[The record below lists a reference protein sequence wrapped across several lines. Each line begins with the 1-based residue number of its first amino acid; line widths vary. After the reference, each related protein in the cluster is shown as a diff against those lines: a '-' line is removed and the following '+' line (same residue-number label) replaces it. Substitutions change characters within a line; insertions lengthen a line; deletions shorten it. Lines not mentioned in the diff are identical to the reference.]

1 MTLPAGKR
9 LGRYEI
15 RSMLGAGGMGQVYLA
30 HDTQLRRSVAIKIL
44 PPQFVADPNRLD
56 RFRKEAYAIAALSH
70 PNIAHIYEIDCVD
83 DLNFIAMEYI
93 EGVTLRTRI
102 YQHETPL
109 SKLVEFMAQV
119 ADGLAKAHSSG
130 IIHRDL
136 KPDNIMIAREGYAK
150 ILDFGL
156 AKLIPQP
163 STISSDNQSQVSTEF
178 LAHSLPGVLMG
189 TVGYMAPEQVRG
201 QNSEVDHRADIFAFG
216 CILYEAATKRLA
228 FQGDSEIDTLHKII
242 YEDPTISSN
251 TTPELQRIIRRC
263 LQKDPDKR
271 YQSIKDVALEL
282 KELSYESEDRL
293 ASEGAITREA
303 APVETRK
310 TAAKTILRFPAA
322 LFGIGLLIAAMVLVG
337 YLVLTKRDRAI
348 IATQQQHLVSTLSGS
363 HQSATFSPDGLRI
376 AFINDASGV
385 PQVWTTTLSEGTPRQ
400 ITFGEARATR
410 PRWSPQGDE
419 IAYVRETGSDAS
431 VWLVRADGA
440 GETRKIIEGGRNP
453 SWSWDGKRLVFE
465 RGYDLWTANADGS
478 DQTRVE
484 GLPRT
489 DLLLADRNPAL
500 SPDGSMIV
508 FFQKDKGPI
517 GDIWV
522 IPTKGGQARQLTFD
536 SNFGGTPI
544 WTPDGKYII
553 FSSLRGGSRTLWRIA
568 AAGGQPEPLLVSAGE
583 DTEPEIS
590 RDGRQLIYT
599 NTRNNFLLLLTD
611 PATGKSTTLTES
623 RVDIVDPSFSS
634 KGDKVLFFKVSDDGD
649 IHIFQI
655 NTDGSALTQLTRTK
669 GTRNIHPQWSADGTA
684 IYFYQ
689 FLPTLSFRRL
699 KIGDEQS
706 SEVVSGWEWGT
717 QFGARVDPEGKRII
731 YTKLDRGTVVATMI
745 RDIASGSEN
754 AFTMLLRHPRWSPD
768 GKVIVGSD
776 AQAPRSHL
784 ADLELCPSDGS
795 ACRRLTTGS
804 YPHWSTSGIYF
815 VRRSSFPEGEEIW
828 SISPA
833 GGDEMKVA
841 DLHPMH
847 PIGHFMDVSAS
858 GQIVWVQYQQGKN
871 ELWLAHL
878 Q

>member
-1 MTLPAGKR
+1 MELAIGKR

-15 RSMLGAGGMGQVYLA
+15 RSLLGAGGMGEVYLA
-30 HDTQLRRSVAIKIL
+30 QDTQLRRPVALKIL
-44 PPQFVADPNRLD
+44 PAQFVGDRKRLE
-56 RFRKEAYAIAALSH
+56 RFRQEAYAVAALSH
-70 PNIAHIYEIDCVD
+70 PNIAHIYEIGSVD
-83 DLNFIAMEYI
+83 DLNFIVMEFI
-93 EGVTLRTRI
+93 DGVTLRTKI
-102 YQHETPL
+102 YRDNAPL
-109 SKLVEFMAQV
+109 RKVIEYLGQV
-119 ADGLAKAHSSG
+119 ADGLAKAHATG
-130 IIHRDL
+130 IVHRDL
-136 KPDNIMIAREGYAK
+136 KPDNIMIARDGYAK

-156 AKLIPQP
+156 AKLVRETPATPIETP
-163 STISSDNQSQVSTEF
+163 SQVPTAIAA
-178 LAHSLPGVLMG
+178 AHSLPGAMMG
-189 TVGYMAPEQVRG
+189 TIGYMAPEQVRG
-201 QNSEVDHRADIFAFG
+201 QNSKVDHRADIFAFG
-216 CILYEAATKRLA
+216 CILYEAATKQLA

-282 KELSYESEDRL
+282 KELSYESEDGL

-322 LFGIGLLIAAMVLVG
+322 LFGIGLLIAAMVLVL
-337 YLVLTKRDRAI
+337 YLVLTRRDRAI

-376 AFINDASGV
+376 AFISDASGV

-410 PRWSPQGDE
+410 PRWSPQGDQ

-431 VWLVRADGA
+431 VWLVRPDGA

-489 DLLLADRNPAL
+489 DLLLADRNPAI

-544 WTPDGKYII
+544 WTPDGNYII

-599 NTRNNFLLLLTD
+599 NTRNNFMLVLTD

-623 RVDIVDPSFSS
+623 RVDIVDPSFSP
-634 KGDKVLFFKVSDDGD
+634 KGDKILFFKMSDGGD
-649 IHIFQI
+649 IHIFHI

-689 FLPTLSFRRL
+689 LRPTLSFRKL

-731 YTKLDRGTVVATMI
+731 YTKLDRGTV
-745 RDIASGSEN
+745 
-754 AFTMLLRHPRWSPD
+754 W
-768 GKVIVGSD
+768 
-776 AQAPRSHL
+776 
-784 ADLELCPSDGS
+784 
-795 ACRRLTTGS
+795 
-804 YPHWSTSGIYF
+804 
-815 VRRSSFPEGEEIW
+815 
-828 SISPA
+828 
-833 GGDEMKVA
+833 
-841 DLHPMH
+841 
-847 PIGHFMDVSAS
+847 
-858 GQIVWVQYQQGKN
+858 
-871 ELWLAHL
+871 
-878 Q
+878 